1 MITKEQRK
9 KLKETL
15 GYHYTG
21 DVLKILK
28 KRGITNRKGAPYG
41 SSMIRNVYNG
51 LNENKEIENAILD
64 LYLQKLEEKEKERK
78 IRDKLLGIH
87 NDATT
92 ENS

>member
-9 KLKETL
+9 RLKKTL

-21 DVLKILK
+21 NVLKILK
-28 KRGITNRKGAPYG
+28 KRGITNRKGSPYG

-64 LYLQKLEEKEKERK
+64 LYIQKLEEKENEYKTRN
-78 IRDKLLGIH
+78 KLLGL
-87 NDATT
+87 DTDT
-92 ENS
+92 ES